1 MDLGWRLEDT
11 QAHREEG
18 MSAEMVGDNGEEL
31 FAMGGRAELVQGVWG
46 LLLIEIKFPIWG
58 ILIITSI
65 SIGIKSVTVAQGII
79 GCINIHI
86 RSVSDL
92 LQ

>member
-1 MDLGWRLEDT
+1 MC
-11 QAHREEG
+11 REEG

-46 LLLIEIKFPIWG
+46 SLLIEIKFPIWG

-65 SIGIKSVTVAQGII
+65 SISIKSVTVAQGII